1 MRTRLQFICYLC
13 AAGVC
18 IPYSEQACRDAAAA
32 EGLSVGSS
40 GFSGN
45 FAHKG
50 CYAYT
55 DGKHEGKAFYG
66 TGGTVAHMQKQLPA
80 NRYRPKNYDCAAG
93 MYVCM
98 DTCLRTWTCMSVFA
112 CMYACLYIACVR

>member
-1 MRTRLQFICYLC
+1 MRLEFICYLC

-32 EGLSVGSS
+32 LGLSVGSS

-50 CYAYT
+50 CYAYS
-55 DGKHEGKAFYG
+55 DGKHKGKAFYG
-66 TGGTVAHMQKQLPA
+66 TGGTKAHMQKQLPA
-80 NRYRPKNYDCAAG
+80 DRYRPINYDCAAG

-98 DTCLRTWTCMSVFA
+98 DMYAWTCMRISIYYVCA
-112 CMYACLYIACVR
+112 WLWVA